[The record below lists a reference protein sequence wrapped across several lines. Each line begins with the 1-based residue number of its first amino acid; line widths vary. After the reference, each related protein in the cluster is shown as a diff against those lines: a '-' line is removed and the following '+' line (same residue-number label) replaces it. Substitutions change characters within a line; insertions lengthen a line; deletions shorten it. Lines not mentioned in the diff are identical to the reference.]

1 MDENEKM
8 IEAVKILNTEIKTAT
23 GVELARL
30 MRNRDFLY
38 RVLVSKIGLAEVL
51 KMVGKY

>member
-1 MDENEKM
+1 MNENERM

-38 RVLVSKIGLAEVL
+38 LVLVGKIGLAEVM
-51 KMVGKY
+51 KIVGEY